1 MYNTVIYVFKV
12 WRSASITESWKLTW
26 LIKQS
31 LRSWSALYPGTV
43 GQATLTAVLDDKF
56 SILLRK
62 TSSCSYRFSFAQGRL
77 NDLNT
82 ARCFNIFP
90 KDMPSPGCWKRRKLW
105 NFVPWFSPNIDPD
118 LEMPFPKSARS
129 NIVEL
134 TRACPHL
141 GSKSGVGS
149 VAAALK
155 LPLLLL
161 FCFLGDILGQFV
173 SRHWSE
179 KYACDNAVVVC
190 RAD

>member
-31 LRSWSALYPGTV
+31 LRSWSPLCPGTV
-43 GQATLTAVLDDKF
+43 GQATLTTVPDDKF
-56 SILLRK
+56 SILLRE
-62 TSSCSYRFSFAQGRL
+62 TPSCSYRFSFAQGRL

-82 ARCFNIFP
+82 ALRCFNILP
-90 KDMPSPGCWKRRKLW
+90 KDIPWPGCWKSRKSLW
-105 NFVPWFSPNIDPD
+105 NFVLWLSPNIDPD

-129 NIVEL
+129 NIVEP

-141 GSKSGVGS
+141 GSKSAVGS

-155 LPLLLL
+155 LPT
-161 FCFLGDILGQFV
+161 
-173 SRHWSE
+173 
-179 KYACDNAVVVC
+179 
-190 RAD
+190 

>member
-31 LRSWSALYPGTV
+31 LRGWNALCPGTV
-43 GQATLTAVLDDKF
+43 EQATLTAVLDDKF

-62 TSSCSYRFSFAQGRL
+62 TASCSYRFSFAQGRL
-77 NDLNT
+77 NDLST
-82 ARCFNIFP
+82 ASRCFNILP
-90 KDMPSPGCWKRRKLW
+90 TDMPSPGCWKSRKLW
-105 NFVPWFSPNIDPD
+105 NFDPWFSSNIDPD
-118 LEMPFPKSARS
+118 LEMPFPKSARPRS
-129 NIVEL
+129 NIVEP

-155 LPLLLL
+155 LPT
-161 FCFLGDILGQFV
+161 
-173 SRHWSE
+173 
-179 KYACDNAVVVC
+179 
-190 RAD
+190 